1 MKKWPTINGQL
12 VLITSLFLG
21 PVTASFISG
30 DGASLLYPYSL
41 VCKLLSWIYTNQ
53 PCRCWWSLSICSLE
67 KIIKLW
73 CAQIGGWTLWTS
85 WFGWDASKPLGK
97 REIRAE
103 TRATLTDRWR
113 WRPFHRLIDSVIF
126 PSTLTSWRPNSNE
139 EIRQI
144 CRCSVDVTTRRWAF
158 CTWSLRGT

>member
-53 PCRCWWSLSICSLE
+53 PCRFVSLIFGAFLQFGE
-67 KIIKLW
+67 DHHILMHPNW
-73 CAQIGGWTLWTS
+73 RLWTPLDFMV
-85 WFGWDASKPLGK
+85 WLIASKPLGK
-97 REIRAE
+97 REKSELRLVQHQ
-103 TRATLTDRWR
+103 RTDEDED
-113 WRPFHRLIDSVIF
+113 PSIDSST
-126 PSTLTSWRPNSNE
+126 PSSSHRRSQLDNRISNE

-144 CRCSVDVTTRRWAF
+144 
-158 CTWSLRGT
+158 WSLLGGCENK